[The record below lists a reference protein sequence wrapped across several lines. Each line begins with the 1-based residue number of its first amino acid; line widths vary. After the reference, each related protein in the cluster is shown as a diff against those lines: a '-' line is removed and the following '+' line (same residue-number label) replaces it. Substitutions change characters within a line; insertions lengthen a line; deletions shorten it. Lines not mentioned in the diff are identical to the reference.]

1 MESRERRR
9 GRLEKQEREKK
20 IRVRELRKGM

>member
-9 GRLEKQEREKK
+9 GRLGKQEREKK
-20 IRVRELRKGM
+20 IRVRELRKGV